1 MSGRLQRYQTVSRW
15 AQQLEQPCISR
26 SVLTERTGATQDIAL
41 LIEHRHHMTL
51 SSNVDSRKPHHPTS
65 FIRSVARA
73 SEPELT
79 LLLVHSRTPLAPLDT
94 VRALSP
100 GRGRQSS
107 AQGFTFS
114 TAGGDTSPGN
124 LPHLSRSLSLVGSP
138 RSASLAREKSPGPP
152 PQIVAASHRG
162 F

>member
-1 MSGRLQRYQTVSRW
+1 
-15 AQQLEQPCISR
+15 
-26 SVLTERTGATQDIAL
+26 
-41 LIEHRHHMTL
+41 MTL
-51 SSNVDSRKPHHPTS
+51 GSDIDSCKPHQPSS
-65 FIRSVARA
+65 FHDLVPRA

-124 LPHLSRSLSLVGSP
+124 LPHLSPSHSLVGSP
-138 RSASLAREKSPGPP
+138 RPASLAGGRSPGLPP
-152 PQIVAASHRG
+152 PLLGASTSKV
-162 F
+162 

>member
-1 MSGRLQRYQTVSRW
+1 MSGRFQGEQTTFRW
-15 AQQLEQPCISR
+15 AEQLEQMRIAR
-26 SVLTERTGATQDIAL
+26 RVLAKRAGTTQHLTL
-41 LIEHRHHMTL
+41 LTHHRHQVTRR
-51 SSNVDSRKPHHPTS
+51 SDVNSCKPHHPSS
-65 FIRSVARA
+65 FHDAVPRA

-107 AQGFTFS
+107 PQGFTFS

-124 LPHLSRSLSLVGSP
+124 LSHLSRCHSSVGSP
-138 RSASLAREKSPGPP
+138 RSASLAREKSPGLP